1 MLNKLFCAFA
11 LCALLPATAAAEVH
25 EIKMLNRGAAGAMIY
40 EPDFVRI
47 SPGDTVKFIAAHRT
61 HNAASIPGM
70 LPEGAAPFKGKI
82 DEEIELKLDVPGYYG
97 VQCIPHIG
105 MGMVMLIQVGKPELP
120 MQTLPAS
127 LPKRAAERFNTIIER
142 EAIMK

>member
-1 MLNKLFCAFA
+1 MLNKLFCGLA

-25 EIKMLNRGAAGAMIY
+25 EIKMLNRGEAGPMIY

-47 SPGDTVKFIAAHRT
+47 APGDTVKFLATHRT

-105 MGMVMLIQVGKPELP
+105 MGMVMLIQVGEPEGAGP
-120 MQTLPAS
+120 EVPAS
-127 LPKRAAERFNTIIER
+127 LPKRAADRFSAIIGR
-142 EAIMK
+142 EQIMK